1 MTTDISPEMI
11 KLSKAKFNDPNSDYI
26 SIPGNKYISKPEGLD
41 DHGTHNWDLEA
52 FITGELKF

>member
-1 MTTDISPEMI
+1 MI